1 MSGHDTTERLAIAL
15 QPIHDTAYRHVADRL
30 VYPRPPTSGDDPVSR
45 TAQALSAAV
54 YELDEG
60 QRLGTRP
67 LFVDLPAEWLV
78 RQDLLPTPADQL
90 VIGLAADLALTP
102 ELVDALG
109 RIRERGYRIAA
120 PDSDRDLAAFADII
134 RLPAEALADDEVVT
148 AWQARGK
155 RLLVEDIQTHEQLER
170 ARTLGVDY
178 LNGRYLSDPR
188 FLASRPGARHGNR
201 AALLRLINELYR
213 EDADLQRL
221 FELIL
226 QMPQLHVAILR
237 RANSSHFSHGAQ
249 HSELK
254 RAMQVIGLNELRKLV
269 MTLSLANEMPSSRIT
284 LRLALTRAF
293 MCQALAAPFRNIDP
307 EDAFTT
313 GLFSMMGAL
322 LDLDQASLLAELPL
336 EEALLRAL
344 ADREGHLGALLALS
358 EEHERALA
366 TASAEAPPADRL
378 QACYLEALDRTET
391 LMSRL

>member
-1 MSGHDTTERLAIAL
+1 MPGHDTTERLAIAL

-30 VYPRPPTSGDDPVSR
+30 VYSRPPTAGDDPVSR

-60 QRLGTRP
+60 QRLGARP
-67 LFVDLPAEWLV
+67 LFIDLPAEWLV
-78 RQDLLPTPADQL
+78 RQDLLPTPADRL
-90 VIGLAADLALTP
+90 VIGLAAGLVPTP
-102 ELVDALG
+102 ELVDALENL
-109 RIRERGYRIAA
+109 RERGYRIAA
-120 PDSDRDLAAFADII
+120 PASDCDLTGFADIV
-134 RLPAEALADDEVVT
+134 RLPAKALVDAQAVAV
-148 AWQARGK
+148 WQARGK
-155 RLLVEDIQTHEQLER
+155 RLLVEDIQTQEQLEHAR
-170 ARTLGVDY
+170 AQGVDY
-178 LNGRYLSDPR
+178 VNGHYLSDPR
-188 FLASRPGARHGNR
+188 FLASRPSVRHGNR

-237 RANSSHFSHGAQ
+237 RANSSHFAHGAQ

-269 MTLSLANEMPSSRIT
+269 MTLSLANEMPSSRLM

-336 EEALLRAL
+336 EDALRRAL
-344 ADREGHLGALLALS
+344 TRREGHLGALLALS

-366 TASAEAPPADRL
+366 TASSQTPPTDRL
-378 QACYLEALDRTET
+378 QACYLEALDRTDA